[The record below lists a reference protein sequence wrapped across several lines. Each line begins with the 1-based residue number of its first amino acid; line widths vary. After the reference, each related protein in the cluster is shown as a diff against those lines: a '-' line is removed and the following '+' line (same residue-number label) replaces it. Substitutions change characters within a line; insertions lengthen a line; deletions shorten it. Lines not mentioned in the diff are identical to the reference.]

1 MAEIVKAERASRR
14 AAPKA
19 SEVPSGDR
27 AWYSTSEGQT

>member
-1 MAEIVKAERASRR
+1 MTQTVKPERASRR

-27 AWYSTSEGQT
+27 PGYPTGEGLT

>member
-1 MAEIVKAERASRR
+1 MTQDVKAGRASRR

-27 AWYSTSEGQT
+27 SWYGINGGQT